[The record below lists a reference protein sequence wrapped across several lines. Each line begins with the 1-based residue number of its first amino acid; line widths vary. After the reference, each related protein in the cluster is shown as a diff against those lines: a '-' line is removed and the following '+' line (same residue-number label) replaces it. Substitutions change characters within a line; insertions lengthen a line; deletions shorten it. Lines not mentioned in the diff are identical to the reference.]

1 MHEASVAQGPRCRAI
16 PARPFQV
23 EPNLAAQ
30 VKPPRSEVRQAAS
43 AGVLLVVAGGIAGFL
58 NLLFNVVVARGGG
71 VSAYGAIG
79 PLLMLGT
86 VAGLL
91 ATGLQY
97 GVARVAVLEPKP
109 APELV
114 RMAFRSV
121 LPWVLPTLILAL
133 LAWPIASF
141 LHLSSPLPVLIVT
154 LLAAVSVAGAAI
166 AGLLIGLRRFRVIA
180 SLGVGFALLRLGL
193 GFLVGHGGAAVDGS
207 VLVSIVPVLGSLLLG
222 LAILIYSRRSIGRA
236 EAAAQGTR
244 SSGIQGTGIVGA
256 LIAGGLWTIWG
267 VPLLFSRHVLSSVAA
282 GNFAAS
288 QLLVGGIIWV
298 TAPLVTAFYPTI
310 VRHRHRSPI
319 LIGTLGTLGIAL
331 VGLTILT
338 AVGPLLIAKLY
349 GGHFSGSRELFLV
362 LAISATA
369 TACATFACWAA
380 LARRRAMRL
389 TLALLGLALLLELG
403 WDGLVGHTATILA
416 TGPVLALTLSGSIVG
431 AAALISRRL
440 EGALASGVT
449 EDSIVGFHSS
459 PARRDP

>member
-1 MHEASVAQGPRCRAI
+1 MAQEVI
-16 PARPFQV
+16 
-23 EPNLAAQ
+23 
-30 VKPPRSEVRQAAS
+30 PPRSEVRQAAY
-43 AGVLLVVAGGIAGFL
+43 AGVLLVAAGGVTGVL

-97 GVARVAVLEPKP
+97 GVARVAALTPGP

-114 RMAFRSV
+114 RMAFRAV

-133 LAWPIASF
+133 LAWPISGF

-154 LLAAVSVAGAAI
+154 LLAAVSVAGAAVS
-166 AGLLIGLRRFRVIA
+166 GLLVGLRRFQVIA
-180 SLGVGFALLRLGL
+180 GLMVGFGALRLGL

-207 VLVSIVPVLGSLLLG
+207 VVVSVVPVLGSLLLG
-222 LAILIYSRRSIGRA
+222 LAILLYSRRPTSEA
-236 EAAAQGTR
+236 EVAAHGAHSG
-244 SSGIQGTGIVGA
+244 GIQRTGFVGA

-267 VPLLFSRHVLSSVAA
+267 VPLLFSRHALSPVAA
-282 GNFAAS
+282 GDFAAS
-288 QLLVGGIIWV
+288 QLLAGGIIWV

-319 LIGTLGTLGIAL
+319 LIGALGTLGVAL
-331 VGLTILT
+331 VGLLILT
-338 AVGPLLIAKLY
+338 AVGPLLIGKLY
-349 GGHFSGSRELFLV
+349 GGHFSGSRGLLLM
-362 LAISATA
+362 LAVSATA

-389 TLALLGLALLLELG
+389 TLAVLGLSLLLELG
-403 WDGLVGHTATILA
+403 WDGLIGHSGTVLA
-416 TGPVLALTLSGSIVG
+416 AGPVLALTLSGGVV
-431 AAALISRRL
+431 AATALIPRRRAQTSTPA
-440 EGALASGVT
+440 EVETPA
-449 EDSIVGFHSS
+449 VGLLSS
-459 PARRDP
+459 SARSER